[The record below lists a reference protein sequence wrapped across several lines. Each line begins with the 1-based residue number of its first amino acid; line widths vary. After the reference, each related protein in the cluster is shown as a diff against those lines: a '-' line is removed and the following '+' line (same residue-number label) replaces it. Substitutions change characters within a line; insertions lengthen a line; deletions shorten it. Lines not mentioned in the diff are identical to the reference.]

1 MMDTHGVLFEADFP
15 PAEYRA
21 RYERAQAVMDAS
33 GVDAVL
39 LSLGI
44 HLRYLAGYRTPFWG
58 DAPGIPLALM
68 PRDPA
73 VSPTLILSRNL
84 EFTAQ
89 TSWIKDVRYFA
100 PERCAPFNDPCDL
113 AVDVIRSAGLARG
126 TIAMDL
132 GNAVLDNMPA
142 AAFDRIRSGLPDA
155 RFVDAADTMSRLR
168 QIKSPAEI
176 EVLRSACRTT
186 CDAWRVGLE
195 SIREGMRE
203 KDLAAEICCA
213 ILRAGDEAGQIR
225 PWVIYMASGRD
236 MRVWCNVLPG
246 HYQLRSGDLVL
257 IDGGATCKGYHAD
270 IIRWGA
276 VGEPSA
282 DDRYV
287 LDVALEA
294 HAACRSAI
302 RAGVPCSEVYRVGAD
317 IYRRS
322 RIDHDD
328 WTARPPAG
336 HGIGLE
342 VHEAPFLTP
351 DNQSPLQPGMVITV
365 EPLIVRTLSG
375 RFATDPTRC
384 YDGRAPDM
392 AAVEDDVVVTENGCE
407 LLTPPQPHVWISA

>member
-1 MMDTHGVLFEADFP
+1 MDTHAALYEADFP
-15 PAEYRA
+15 AAEYRA

-33 GVDAVL
+33 AVDALL

-58 DAPGIPLALM
+58 DAPGIPLALI

-73 VSPTLILSRNL
+73 VAPALILSRHL

-89 TSWIKDVRYFA
+89 TSWIEDVRYFA
-100 PERCAPFNDPCDL
+100 PERCAPLNDPCDL
-113 AVDVIRSAGLARG
+113 AIDLIRSIGLVRG

-132 GNAVLDNMPA
+132 GNAVLDNMPTS
-142 AAFDRIRSGLPDA
+142 AFDRIRSELPDA
-155 RFVDAADTMSRLR
+155 RFVDATDAMSRLR
-168 QIKSPAEI
+168 QIKSAAEI

-186 CDAWRVGLE
+186 CEAWRVGLE
-195 SIREGMRE
+195 SVREDIRE
-203 KDLAAEICCA
+203 KDLAAEICST
-213 ILRAGDEAGQIR
+213 ILSAGDEAGQIR
-225 PWVIYMASGRD
+225 PWVIYMASGKD
-236 MRVWCNVLPG
+236 MRVWCNVLPS
-246 HYQLRSGDLVL
+246 HYRLRRGDLVL

-270 IIRWGA
+270 MIRWGA
-276 VGEPSA
+276 VGELSA

-287 LDVALEA
+287 LDVATAA

-302 RAGVPCSEVYRVGAD
+302 RAGVSCSEIYRVGAD

-328 WTARPPAG
+328 WVPRPPAG

-351 DNQSPLQPGMVITV
+351 DNESPLQAGMVITV

-375 RFATDPTRC
+375 RFAADPTRC
-384 YDGRAPDM
+384 YDGHAPDM
-392 AAVEDDVVVTENGCE
+392 AAIEDDVVVTENGCE
-407 LLTPPQPHVWISA
+407 LLTPLEPYVWISP